1 VAFVDSDVLKIS
13 SDRVVAAKEDDATQV
28 GLEETTGGGS
38 RPDCREMQNMSLLSG
53 PVSSCVTRTCDLQVD
68 PEHTNGGSSETL
80 PHAPQAHEET
90 ATAWPENMLKVLPA
104 ASQAL
109 ATGASMAPFTSA
121 AQIPM
126 QSPAFC
132 K

>member
-1 VAFVDSDVLKIS
+1 
-13 SDRVVAAKEDDATQV
+13 
-28 GLEETTGGGS
+28 
-38 RPDCREMQNMSLLSG
+38 
-53 PVSSCVTRTCDLQVD
+53 VD